1 MGIVSGEASG
11 AAVDPSVWPAWMRT
25 GYKFFPYAAQQS
37 DRWWVLRLN
46 FDFPEHEMYTL
57 FVDGH
62 ATLDVTGS
70 TDHHVPLAASVGA
83 LKPFDRQAGEPVL
96 MPELAEA
103 AVRAVA
109 QYVVY
114 GSEVDDLCDW
124 CDHLAD
130 HDPMTRYGGTD
141 AASRPA
147 DS

>member
-1 MGIVSGEASG
+1 MGIMSGGAG
-11 AAVDPSVWPAWMRT
+11 NAAVELSVRPAWRRT

-37 DRWWVLRLN
+37 GQWWVLRLN
-46 FDFPEHEMYTL
+46 FGFPDHELYTL

-70 TDHHVPLAASVGA
+70 TDHHVPLAASIGT
-83 LKPFDRQAGEPVL
+83 LKPFDPQAGEPML
-96 MPELAEA
+96 MLELAEA
-103 AVRAVA
+103 AARAVA
-109 QYVVY
+109 PYVVY
-114 GSEVDDLCDW
+114 GSEVDDPCDW

-130 HDPMTRYGGTD
+130 HDPMTRYGGSG